1 MQSVCV
7 LQMGSLSKAE
17 VEEKLALLVGD
28 DITSKLKSANWKERL
43 EGMEQLQSRV
53 QDLKENTDAPILI
66 QVCSHCR
73 HNILYVPSAP
83 MTALCSTVLSVV
95 PAS

>member
-1 MQSVCV
+1 
-7 LQMGSLSKAE
+7 MGSLSKAE

-53 QDLKENTDAPILI
+53 QDLKENIDAPILI
-66 QVCSHCR
+66 QACIHCR
-73 HNILYVPSAP
+73 LELLCKRSHNGFAQQDFSSCLR
-83 MTALCSTVLSVV
+83 
-95 PAS
+95 

>member
-1 MQSVCV
+1 
-7 LQMGSLSKAE
+7 MGSLSKAE
-17 VEEKLALLVGD
+17 VEEKLTLLIGD

-53 QDLKENTDAPILI
+53 RELKENTDAPILI

-73 HNILYVPSAP
+73 PDVLFVQVLQGHLR
-83 MTALCSTVLSVV
+83 TALSFLLPP
-95 PAS
+95 PAD